1 MGRPTTGE
9 RQYQFHTYIV
19 YGLMCGYAGYTRNT
33 YNRMRA
39 HKHNGKDVE
48 GWFILA
54 VCKSKREAL
63 DKEREFHDNGHY
75 GKVLGHKTY
84 TEEERIAARKE
95 TFKKSRIKN
104 ADKIK
109 KYKEDNKESHKE
121 YQKEYRLRNKEYFKE
136 YRDNIDKD
144 KVREYNKA
152 YREKN
157 KEKNK
162 EDREKN
168 KEYQKEYQKKYRS
181 MRKLNKE

>member
-1 MGRPTTGE
+1 MGRPRTGE
-9 RQYQFHTYIV
+9 KQKQFHTYVV

-63 DKEREFHDNGHY
+63 DKEREFHDNGYY

-84 TEEERIAARKE
+84 TEEERLAARKE

-121 YQKEYRLRNKEYFKE
+121 YQKEYQKEYRLRN
-136 YRDNIDKD
+136 KD

-162 EDREKN
+162 EYREKN
-168 KEYQKEYQKKYRS
+168 KEYQKEYQKKYRT
-181 MRKLNKE
+181 MKKLNKE